1 MSRAS
6 GRKFRQPPIPDPERP
21 PDDTSEPP
29 GYDLGDPP
37 DYLQPPPPLLRAPGE
52 LALASPPPGGYAW
65 DPPPSGM
72 ATTGF
77 VLSLLGVVGACG
89 LPVISSPVPIVGIIL
104 STVALGRIRR
114 GAASGRGLATA
125 GVIVGIASLILTVV
139 VVWVLMTMFPSD
151 GF

>member
-1 MSRAS
+1 
-6 GRKFRQPPIPDPERP
+6 
-21 PDDTSEPP
+21 
-29 GYDLGDPP
+29 
-37 DYLQPPPPLLRAPGE
+37 
-52 LALASPPPGGYAW
+52 
-65 DPPPSGM
+65 M

-125 GVIVGIASLILTVV
+125 GVIVGIASLILTVL

>member
-1 MSRAS
+1 VS
-6 GRKFRQPPIPDPERP
+6 GSYRQPPVPDPERP
-21 PDDTSEPP
+21 PDDTNEPL

-37 DYLQPPPPLLRAPGE
+37 DYSQPPPPLLRAPDQPKRG
-52 LALASPPPGGYAW
+52 SPPPGGYAW

-77 VLSLLGVVGACG
+77 VLGLLGVVGACG

-104 STVALGRIRR
+104 STVALVRIRR
-114 GAASGRGLATA
+114 GAASGRGLAIA
-125 GVIVGIASLILTVV
+125 GVLLGIASLVLAVL
-139 VVWVLMTMFPSD
+139 VVWLLITMFPSD

>member
-1 MSRAS
+1 MSGAS
-6 GRKFRQPPIPDPERP
+6 RGEYRQPPMPDPAGSV
-21 PDDTSEPP
+21 DNTSEPL

-52 LALASPPPGGYAW
+52 LALASSPPGGYAW

-77 VLSLLGVVGACG
+77 VLGLLGVVGACG
-89 LPVISSPVPIVGIIL
+89 LPVISSPAPIVGIIL
-104 STVALGRIRR
+104 STIALVRIRR

-125 GVIVGIASLILTVV
+125 GVIVGIASLVLTVL

-151 GF
+151 GS